1 MWSAA
6 YGLIAL
12 AVVAFVA
19 LYAALHTP
27 DLVSVNLA
35 DQLYSAKKQLAGS
48 LSSLPRTDSL
58 TLFAASTNAVRLA
71 RANATAYDE
80 AAWVAFPVDLPVEY
94 KLSAGG
100 GNILYEVYP
109 SVILCRQVV
118 LQRGGP
124 VVLYVVRLKHSVSR
138 LPWLEVYAAVPRNV
152 TQYYNWLYGYY
163 AAWGRPPAV
172 GLDPRIGADVDAG
185 LVELAKAEWALVYD
199 AASDTAVLYATAPP
213 SAPYIL
219 VVDYPLAIPLACPP
233 R

>member
-12 AVVAFVA
+12 AVVAFVVH
-19 LYAALHTP
+19 YAALHTP
-27 DLVSVNLA
+27 DFASVNLA
-35 DQLYSAKKQLAGS
+35 DQLYHAKKWLADN
-48 LSSLPRTDSL
+48 LPSLPRTNNPAY
-58 TLFAASTNAVRLA
+58 FVASSNTVKVRVVNVTVSG
-71 RANATAYDE
+71 RT
-80 AAWVAFPVDLPVEY
+80 FPVQLPTGY
-94 KLSAGG
+94 KLTKS
-100 GNILYEVYP
+100 GNNLLYELYLNI
-109 SVILCRQVV
+109 ILCKPAA
-118 LQRGGP
+118 LQGGAAAM
-124 VVLYVVRLKHSVSR
+124 LYVVELKHSVSQ

-152 TQYYNWLYGYY
+152 TQYYSWLHNYY

-172 GLDPRIGADVDAG
+172 GLDPVVGADVNTG

-199 AASDTAVLYATAPP
+199 AASGVTTLYVAAPP